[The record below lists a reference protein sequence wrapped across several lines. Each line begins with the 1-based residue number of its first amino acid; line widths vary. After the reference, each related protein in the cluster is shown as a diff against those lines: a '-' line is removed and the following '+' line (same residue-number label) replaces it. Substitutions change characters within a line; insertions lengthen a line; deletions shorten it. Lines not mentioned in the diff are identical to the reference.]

1 MLSKKMVVLTTA
13 IVFTSLLLISP
24 LTAAEDCHK
33 KACDKTAKTE
43 CGKAP
48 EQKGCMLAQIPN
60 LTPEQKA
67 KFEKM
72 HADMQ
77 KAMAEQKAAMQ
88 KQHQEMQEL
97 MKKGE
102 IKAIEAKIDEISK
115 LQADMMKKAFA
126 NRLAVRALLTDEQKA
141 GFDKMACGPMM
152 NHCGMKGQGAC
163 GMEKKGQCDKEKKG
177 ACDKEKMEQC
187 DKEKKGS
194 CNQEKKG
201 ECTAKKPVE
210 PKKTE
215 ATCGDD
221 CSKCEKTEK

>member
-33 KACDKTAKTE
+33 KACDKAAKTE

-48 EQKGCMLAQIPN
+48 EAKGCMLAQIPN

-77 KAMAEQKAAMQ
+77 KAMTEQKVSMQ

-97 MKKGE
+97 VKKGE

-115 LQADMMKKAFA
+115 MQADMMKKAFA
-126 NRLAVRALLTDEQKA
+126 NRMAIRALLTDEQKA
-141 GFDKMACGPMM
+141 GFDKMACGMMM
-152 NHCGMKGQGAC
+152 NHCGMKEPGAC
-163 GMEKKGQCDKEKKG
+163 GTEKKGQCDKEKKDHCG
-177 ACDKEKMEQC
+177 TEAQ
-187 DKEKKGS
+187 G
-194 CNQEKKG
+194 G
-201 ECTAKKPVE
+201 CTAKKPVE
-210 PKKTE
+210 PKKTD
-215 ATCGDD
+215 AACGDD

>member
-1 MLSKKMVVLTTA
+1 MLKKKMVVLTTA
-13 IVFTSLLLISP
+13 IVFTSLLLIAP

-48 EQKGCMLAQIPN
+48 EHKGCMLAQIPN

-77 KAMAEQKAAMQ
+77 KAMAEQKATML

-97 MKKGE
+97 VKKGE

-115 LQADMMKKAFA
+115 LQADTMKKAIA
-126 NRLAVRALLTDEQKA
+126 NRLAIRALLTDEQKA
-141 GFDKMACGPMM
+141 AFDKVACGQMK
-152 NHCGMKGQGAC
+152 NHCGMKGQGA
-163 GMEKKGQCDKEKKG
+163 CDKEKKG
-177 ACDKEKMEQC
+177 ACDKEKKGSC
-187 DKEKKGS
+187 DHEKKGDCS
-194 CNQEKKG
+194 
-201 ECTAKKPVE
+201 AKKPVD

-215 ATCGDD
+215 AACGDD